1 VCTIIAYNVN
11 REILSKVGRI
21 LEFEGYR
28 SLRSEQA
35 PPCVCF
41 YLSWFSF
48 RYNIYL
54 VQMSSEKKTKKDK
67 SRHKEV
73 PAPSVMSG
81 TPGKSAIEGIFE
93 DVLEKGSTAS
103 VDPRESELQEVN
115 FEFSKVRRVFRILDS
130 RIRNNLRA

>member
-1 VCTIIAYNVN
+1 
-11 REILSKVGRI
+11 
-21 LEFEGYR
+21 
-28 SLRSEQA
+28 
-35 PPCVCF
+35 
-41 YLSWFSF
+41 
-48 RYNIYL
+48 
-54 VQMSSEKKTKKDK
+54 MSSEKKTKKDK